1 MNKIEDAWAVLKT
14 LSPREQELAAEAILD
29 FASGASGLELSSERA
44 AEVDRRLRD
53 ADAKA
58 VTAAE
63 LRARLQKLVP

>member
-29 FASGASGLELSSERA
+29 FASGASGLELSSEQA
-44 AEVDRRLRD
+44 AEVERRLRD